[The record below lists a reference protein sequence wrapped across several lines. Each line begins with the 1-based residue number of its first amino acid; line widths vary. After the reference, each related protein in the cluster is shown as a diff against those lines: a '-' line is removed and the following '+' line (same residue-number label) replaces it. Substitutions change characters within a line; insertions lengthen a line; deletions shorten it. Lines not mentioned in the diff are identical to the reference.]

1 LTKCTKKYIISL
13 WFIEII
19 TFREGR
25 SATVIRTVLIVD
37 DEFLLN
43 VVRAVTTVYRPDA
56 VIVIAKQKDYAPE
69 IINATGRRLDRS
81 IAELGLVLDSVDLVD
96 IIQRRHPEA
105 RVISMTGRKRATKK
119 RIYSVKEL
127 ATKRKELLKTIR
139 EIMEK

>member
-1 LTKCTKKYIISL
+1 M
-13 WFIEII
+13 
-19 TFREGR
+19 
-25 SATVIRTVLIVD
+25 IRTVLIVD